1 MAMAE
6 LDPVRLDATAEV
18 TTPGT
23 GLTPFYSN
31 RFYIRA
37 NDQIMRFVIG
47 DSVSG
52 QDLSYNLCF
61 VMTRADAAG
70 HGHGPRPVL
79 K

>member
-1 MAMAE
+1 MAE

-23 GLTPFYSN
+23 GLTPFYSI
-31 RFYIRA
+31 RSYFRA

-47 DSVSG
+47 DTVTG
-52 QDLSYNLCF
+52 QNLSYSLCF
-61 VMTRADAAG
+61 VMIRADAAG
-70 HGHGPRPVL
+70 HGHDPRPVL